1 MMTTTRIPE
10 ERLQNYFDSFSK
22 HFLLHES
29 TNAVDVEV
37 LTAELGDQFEAEGA
51 HMLGISY
58 DPHTKSIDIDLEGG
72 DHRVYNPSE
81 VWVIEEEDGFL
92 KAIEM
97 ASADGTREVVRIRRL
112 GVAKR

>member
-1 MMTTTRIPE
+1 MMTTRIPE

-22 HFLLHES
+22 HFLLQES
-29 TNAVDVEV
+29 TNAADVEV
-37 LTAELGDQFEAEGA
+37 LTSELGDQFVAEGA
-51 HMLGISY
+51 RLMGISY
-58 DPHTKSIDIDLEGG
+58 DPHTRSIDIEIESD

-97 ASADGTREVVRIRRL
+97 VQPDGTREVVRIRRL